1 MFYIV
6 ACAKAFYEAK
16 CKVILCGRNKTS
28 LEDVKKEL
36 IEMKVCYRCCGDL
49 DLILVCPSTQV
60 NIMRI
65 LSKI

>member
-6 ACAKAFYEAK
+6 ACARAFYEAK

-36 IEMKVCYRCCGDL
+36 IEMKVCYRCCGD
-49 DLILVCPSTQV
+49 
-60 NIMRI
+60 ME
-65 LSKI
+65 